1 VSDETT
7 EEKVSVLI
15 IDDEP
20 AVGDALRL
28 VFESA
33 GYEVEWAETG
43 RKGVKLATAKR
54 FRVGIV
60 DLVLPD
66 MSGLQVI
73 KTIRAQQPEMLLI
86 LITGT
91 GSPMAFSEARRLGVV
106 GILTKPFSPADIVKL
121 INRTLER
128 EISGRIN
135 PSPQS

>member
-1 VSDETT
+1 VSDEAT
-7 EEKVSVLI
+7 EGKVNILI

-33 GYEVEWAETG
+33 GYEVELAETG
-43 RKGVKLATAKR
+43 RKGVKMATAKR

-60 DLVLPD
+60 DLFLPD

-73 KTIRAQQPEMLLI
+73 KTIRAQQPDMLLT

-91 GSPMAFSEARRLGVV
+91 GTPLAFSLARRLGVV
-106 GILTKPFSPADIVKL
+106 GILTKPFSPADIVEV
-121 INRTLER
+121 INRALDR
-128 EISGRIN
+128 ETSERIN